1 MRLYICRDDLGC
13 APFPWPR
20 QPRSITP
27 HHADHRHPGRPCAE
41 KDSHRFCMRSNY
53 PMFLLSPHRLYSQK
67 LLSSNTPNTPNF
79 LFNKFSPKRRLRV
92 RLLLRTKS
100 SSVDLILTAIDLL
113 ERLLQFD
120 PSKRITA
127 TEALSHPYFTS
138 TASPSYGPSPTPGS
152 MPPPQFNFPHPH
164 PHAHHQPQSQV
175 QQQQQAQPPQ
185 QIIVQQPGQQ
195 LVPQQPGYPP
205 HPPSMFVTQD
215 AARMQAQA
223 QAQAM
228 AQAQAQVAHAHAQA
242 QAAHAGQQGYG
253 PGGYPGQYQHPR

>member
-1 MRLYICRDDLGC
+1 MISGVPLFRGRDNQDQLLHIMRIIGTPDDRVLRKI
-13 APFPWPR
+13 A
-20 QPRSITP
+20 T
-27 HHADHRHPGRPCAE
+27 
-41 KDSHRFCMRSNY
+41 DSVRGPKLPPVFIFTS
-53 PMFLLSPHRLYSQK
+53 SPDSRK

-79 LFNKFSPKRRLRV
+79 PFNKFSQKRRLRV
-92 RLLLRTKS
+92 RPLLRIKKP
-100 SSVDLILTAIDLL
+100 SVDVILIAIDLL

-138 TASPSYGPSPTPGS
+138 TASPAYGPSPTPGS

-164 PHAHHQPQSQV
+164 PHVHHQPQPQV
-175 QQQQQAQPPQ
+175 PQQQQQTQQPQ

-205 HPPSMFVTQD
+205 HPQSMFVTQD
-215 AARMQAQA
+215 AARMQVQA
-223 QAQAM
+223 QVQAM

-242 QAAHAGQQGYG
+242 HVNPQGYG
-253 PGGYPGQYQHPR
+253 AGGYPAQYQHPR